1 MIKSLTQKIKIKI
14 KEIMDYSAFLF
25 FSFKGTSKFFRNI
38 NNFESWLAK
47 AILGVIGKE
56 WVYLDGYP
64 ALLDVVSLE
73 RGIPGALKIQRD
85 LFLI

>member
-14 KEIMDYSAFLF
+14 KEITDHSAFLF
-25 FSFKGTSKFFRNI
+25 FFKGTSKFFGNI

-56 WVYLDGYP
+56 LVYLDGYP

>member
-1 MIKSLTQKIKIKI
+1 MIKSLNQKIKIKI

-25 FSFKGTSKFFRNI
+25 FSFKGISKFFGNI

-56 WVYLDGYP
+56 
-64 ALLDVVSLE
+64 
-73 RGIPGALKIQRD
+73 
-85 LFLI
+85 